1 MLIPLKAE
9 ISVVEKEIKESP
21 KKYNKITNILTSK
34 LFLFLLNTLDLL
46 ALSINSLIKPCIDNI
61 NQFYFNLL
69 S

>member
-46 ALSINSLIKPCIDNI
+46 ALSINSLTKSCIDNI
-61 NQFYFNLL
+61 SQFYFNPL